1 MIEERDNGREFI
13 RSIKRAN
20 LKLTLT
26 IAKSKDNI
34 HTYIYIYVY
43 IFESER
49 ATFVEII
56 GL

>member
-1 MIEERDNGREFI
+1 MGKEFI

-26 IAKSKDNI
+26 IAKSKD
-34 HTYIYIYVY
+34 IYIHIY

>member
-34 HTYIYIYVY
+34 HTCIYMY
-43 IFESER
+43 
-49 ATFVEII
+49 TFLKVNAQR
-56 GL
+56 LWK

>member
-34 HTYIYIYVY
+34 HTCIYIYMY
-43 IFESER
+43 
-49 ATFVEII
+49 TFLKVNAQR
-56 GL
+56 LWK